1 MDRSLSPTRA
11 RLINLINDIETLKDD
26 INHSNIFG
34 YELSVLQ
41 TQAHTLHRDLFQRIQ
56 TKVGEDPDSYG
67 TRMHSIRQDLAT
79 LVALRQTG
87 DSDQFDRS
95 PRLRDR
101 CRGR

>member
-1 MDRSLSPTRA
+1 MERTLSPTRA
-11 RLINLINDIETLKDD
+11 RLVHFINDVETLKDE

-34 YELSVLQ
+34 YELTVLQ
-41 TQAHTLHRDLFQRIQ
+41 TQADALHRDLFQRIQ
-56 TKVGEDPDSYG
+56 TKVGEDPDTYR
-67 TRMHSIRQDLAT
+67 TRMHSIQQDLAT

-95 PRLRDR
+95 PRIRDR